1 MAKNNQKSNHSKQN
15 LVMAAIVIAI
25 LIFVAVEC
33 FSVLNV
39 SLKTQTAY
47 VTTVYDTVDAKA
59 LVIRDEKQAQSGS
72 GVAVATVS
80 DGEKVALGG
89 SIAMLFSSSE
99 NAQQYSNYLELEKER
114 KYYIDLINVSVG
126 SVTDIESLESSILTD
141 VNGFIRSAARSDNQ
155 GAQSYS
161 YNINEDFTKRALLI
175 GEQIDFTAVLQ
186 EINDK
191 ISAINVNT
199 CKPSGYVTAEA
210 SGYYSRYTDGLEG
223 AFDYSSVSK
232 LDVDTLNSYFAQA
245 ESASGTVQGSGKIIN
260 NYVSYL
266 CCIVDSEDVVG
277 LKNGESLKVY
287 AKSSNKELN
296 CKIVSGAE
304 TAAFG
309 GAQTALIL
317 SCNEMSSEI
326 SSMRLEDI
334 EIRVR
339 SYTGIKVSSS
349 AVHELDGEKGVY
361 ALVSNI
367 AKWRRADILYTG
379 EDYVILSYNDPDIS
393 NGIKLYD
400 EIIIRGKDV
409 KDGKVFA

>member
-1 MAKNNQKSNHSKQN
+1 
-15 LVMAAIVIAI
+15 MAAIVIAI
-25 LIFVAVEC
+25 LVFVAVEC

-47 VTTVYDTVDAKA
+47 VATVYDTVDAQA
-59 LVIRDEKQAQSGS
+59 LIIRDERVAESGS

-80 DGEKVALGG
+80 DGEKVAAGG
-89 SIAMLFSSSE
+89 SIAMIFSSSE
-99 NAQQYSNYLELEKER
+99 NAQQYANYLELEKER
-114 KYYIDLINVSVG
+114 EYYIDLINVSVG
-126 SVTDIESLESSILTD
+126 SVTDIERLESDIISD
-141 VNGFIRSAARSDNQ
+141 VNGFIRSAARGDADDIQ
-155 GAQSYS
+155 DYS
-161 YNINEDFTKRALLI
+161 YNLNDDFTKRSLLI
-175 GEQIDFTAVLQ
+175 GDQIDLSAVLQ

-191 ISAINVNT
+191 ISAINLDS
-199 CKPSGYVTAEA
+199 CKPSGYVTAES
-210 SGYYSRYTDGLEG
+210 SGYYSRYSDGLEG
-223 AFDYSSVSK
+223 AFEYSSVGD
-232 LDVDTLNSYFAQA
+232 LDIDTLNSFITQA
-245 ESASGTVQGSGKIIN
+245 KSASGTVQGSGKLIN
-260 NYVSYL
+260 NYVWYL
-266 CCIVDSEDVVG
+266 CCAVDSEDIVG
-277 LKNGESLKVY
+277 LENGDNLKVY
-287 AKSSNKELN
+287 IKSANKEIS

-304 TAAFG
+304 STLG
-309 GAQTALIL
+309 SAQTVLVL
-317 SCNEMSSEI
+317 SCNEMNSDI
-326 SSMRLEDI
+326 STMRLEDI

>member
-1 MAKNNQKSNHSKQN
+1 MAKKNQKSNNSKQN
-15 LVMAAIVIAI
+15 LVMAVIVIAI
-25 LIFVAVEC
+25 LAFVAVEC

-59 LVIRDEKQAQSGS
+59 IVIRDEKKAESGS

-80 DGEKVALGG
+80 DGEKVAAGG

-114 KYYIDLINVSVG
+114 DYYIDLINVSVG
-126 SVTDIESLESSILTD
+126 SVTDIERLESSIISD
-141 VNGFIRSAARSDNQ
+141 VDGFIRSAAHSDTQ

-161 YNINEDFTKRALLI
+161 HNMNDGFTKRSLLI
-175 GEQIDFTAVLQ
+175 GDQIDFSAVLK
-186 EINDK
+186 EINDR
-191 ISAINVNT
+191 ISAINVDS
-199 CKPSGYVTAEA
+199 CKPSGYVTAEK
-210 SGYYSRYTDGLEG
+210 SGYYSRYTDDLEG
-223 AFDYSSVSK
+223 AFDYSAIEK
-232 LDVDTLNSYFAQA
+232 LDAETLNSYISQA
-245 ESASGTVQGSGKIIN
+245 ETASGTVQGSGKIIN
-260 NYVSYL
+260 SFVWYL
-266 CCIVDSEDVVG
+266 CCVVDSEDIVG
-277 LKNGESLKVY
+277 LENGDRLKVY
-287 AKSSNKELN
+287 VKSANKELN

-309 GAQTALIL
+309 NMQTVLVL
-317 SCNEMSSEI
+317 SCNEMNSEI
-326 SSMRLEDI
+326 SSMRLEDV

-379 EDYVILSYNDPDIS
+379 DDYVILSYNDPEIS

-409 KDGKVFA
+409 HNGKVFA

>member
-1 MAKNNQKSNHSKQN
+1 MAKKNQKSNNSKQN
-15 LVMAAIVIAI
+15 LVMAVIVIAI
-25 LIFVAVEC
+25 LAFVAVEC

-59 LVIRDEKQAQSGS
+59 IVIRDEKKAESGS

-80 DGEKVALGG
+80 DGEKVAAGG

-114 KYYIDLINVSVG
+114 DYYIDLINVSVG
-126 SVTDIESLESSILTD
+126 SVTDIERLESSIISD
-141 VNGFIRSAARSDNQ
+141 VNGFIRSAAHSDTQ

-161 YNINEDFTKRALLI
+161 HNMNDGFTKRSLLI
-175 GEQIDFTAVLQ
+175 GDQIDFSAVLK
-186 EINDK
+186 EINDR
-191 ISAINVNT
+191 ISAINVDS
-199 CKPSGYVTAEA
+199 CKPSGYVTAEK
-210 SGYYSRYTDGLEG
+210 SGYYSRYTDGLED
-223 AFDYSSVSK
+223 AFDYSAIEK
-232 LDVDTLNSYFAQA
+232 LDAETLNSYINQA
-245 ESASGTVQGSGKIIN
+245 EAASGTVQGSGKIIN
-260 NYVSYL
+260 SFVWYL
-266 CCIVDSEDVVG
+266 CCVVDSEDIVG
-277 LKNGESLKVY
+277 LENGDRLKVY
-287 AKSSNKELN
+287 VKSANKELN

-309 GAQTALIL
+309 NMQTVLVL
-317 SCNEMSSEI
+317 SCNEMNSEI

>member
-1 MAKNNQKSNHSKQN
+1 M
-15 LVMAAIVIAI
+15 IAI
-25 LIFVAVEC
+25 LAFVAVEC

-47 VTTVYDTVDAKA
+47 VTTVYDTVEAKA
-59 LVIRDEKQAQSGS
+59 LVIRDEKQAESGS
-72 GVAVATVS
+72 GVAVAMVS
-80 DGEKVALGG
+80 DGEKVAAGG

-99 NAQQYSNYLELEKER
+99 NAQKYSNYLELEKER
-114 KYYIDLINVSVG
+114 EYYIDLINVSVG
-126 SVTDIESLESSILTD
+126 SVTDIERLESSILSD
-141 VNGFIRSAARSDNQ
+141 VNGFIRSAAHSDTQ
-155 GAQSYS
+155 SAQSYS
-161 YNINEDFTKRALLI
+161 HGLNDSFTKRSLLI
-175 GEQIDFTAVLQ
+175 GDQIDFSAVLK

-191 ISAINVNT
+191 ISAINVNS
-199 CKPSGYVTAEA
+199 CKPSGFVTAER

-223 AFDYSSVSK
+223 AFDYSSIEN
-232 LDVDTLNSYFAQA
+232 LDVDTLNRYITQA
-245 ESASGTVQGSGKIIN
+245 EAATGTVQGSGKIIN
-260 NYVSYL
+260 SYVWYI
-266 CCIVDSEDVVG
+266 CCVVNAEDIVG
-277 LKNGESLKVY
+277 LENGGSLKVY
-287 AKSSNKELN
+287 VKSSNKELN

-304 TAAFG
+304 TTFG
-309 GAQTALIL
+309 NSQAVLIL

>member
-1 MAKNNQKSNHSKQN
+1 MANKNQKSNNSKQN
-15 LVMAAIVIAI
+15 LVMAVIVIAI
-25 LIFVAVEC
+25 LAFVAAEC

-59 LVIRDEKQAQSGS
+59 LVIRDEKQAQAGS

-80 DGEKVALGG
+80 DGEKVAAGG
-89 SIAMLFSSSE
+89 SIAMLFSTSE

-114 KYYIDLINVSVG
+114 DYYIDLINVSVG
-126 SVTDIESLESSILTD
+126 SVTDIERLESSILTD
-141 VNGFIRSAARSDNQ
+141 VNGFIRSAAHSDTE

-161 YNINEDFTKRALLI
+161 HDMNDGFTKRSLLI
-175 GEQIDFTAVLQ
+175 GEQIDFSAVLQ
-186 EINDK
+186 EINDR
-191 ISAINVNT
+191 IAAINVNS
-199 CKPSGYVTAEA
+199 CKPSGFVTAET

-223 AFDYSSVSK
+223 AFDYSAIDK
-232 LDVDTLNSYFAQA
+232 LDIDTLNSYITQA

-260 NYVSYL
+260 SYVWYL
-266 CCIVDSEDVVG
+266 CCAVNTEDIVG
-277 LKNGESLKVY
+277 LENGDSLKVY
-287 AKSSNKELN
+287 VKSSNKELN

-304 TAAFG
+304 TATFENR
-309 GAQTALIL
+309 QTVLVL
-317 SCNEMSSEI
+317 SCNEMNSEL

-339 SYTGIKVSSS
+339 SYTGIKVSST

>member
-1 MAKNNQKSNHSKQN
+1 MA
-15 LVMAAIVIAI
+15 VIVIAI
-25 LIFVAVEC
+25 LAFVAVEC

-47 VTTVYDTVDAKA
+47 VTTVYDTVEAKA
-59 LVIRDEKQAQSGS
+59 LVIRDEKQAESGS
-72 GVAVATVS
+72 GVAVAMVS
-80 DGEKVALGG
+80 DGEKVAAGG

-99 NAQQYSNYLELEKER
+99 NAQKYSNYLELEKER
-114 KYYIDLINVSVG
+114 EYYIDLINVSVG
-126 SVTDIESLESSILTD
+126 SVTDIERLESSILSD
-141 VNGFIRSAARSDNQ
+141 VNGFIRSAAHSDTQ
-155 GAQSYS
+155 SAQSYS
-161 YNINEDFTKRALLI
+161 HGLNDSFTKRSLLI
-175 GEQIDFTAVLQ
+175 GDQIDFSAVLK

-191 ISAINVNT
+191 ISAINVNS
-199 CKPSGYVTAEA
+199 CKPSGFVTAER

-223 AFDYSSVSK
+223 AFDYSSIEN
-232 LDVDTLNSYFAQA
+232 LDVDTLNRYITQA
-245 ESASGTVQGSGKIIN
+245 EAATGTVQGSGKIIN
-260 NYVSYL
+260 SYVWYI
-266 CCIVDSEDVVG
+266 CCVVNAEDIVG
-277 LKNGESLKVY
+277 LENGGSLKVY
-287 AKSSNKELN
+287 VKSSNKELN

-304 TAAFG
+304 TTFG
-309 GAQTALIL
+309 NSQAVLIL